1 VVCPRFRPI
10 SLTFDTG
17 GTILAWYTGFV
28 TALARV
34 GAAHRITRDWHA
46 LANEMRK
53 RSLAKVENV
62 GEHAPPAINFDDANR
77 LALDD
82 TLAVHDL
89 VIFTVANRR
98 LINLRERTMALP
110 PLCFM
115 RDPEKR
121 RATPAKKRRGTI

>member
-1 VVCPRFRPI
+1 LLRLLRRTVVCPQLRVPNY
-10 SLTFDTG
+10 
-17 GTILAWYTGFV
+17 ANYAGFF
-28 TALARV
+28 AAMGRV
-34 GAAHRITRDWHA
+34 GVDDRITRDWHA

-98 LINLRERTMALP
+98 SINLRERTMALP

-121 RATPAKKRRGTI
+121 RAKPAKKRRGTI